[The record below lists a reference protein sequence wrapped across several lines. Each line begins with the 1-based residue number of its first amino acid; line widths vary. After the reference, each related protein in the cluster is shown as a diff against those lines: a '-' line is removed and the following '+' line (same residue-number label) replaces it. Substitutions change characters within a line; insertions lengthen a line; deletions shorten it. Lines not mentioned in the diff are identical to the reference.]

1 MGIGFLYYLLVF
13 EDLSIKTT
21 MLLDEEMLEHAASGY
36 VIIIGIAEDNAFE
49 LVFGENAFELVFG
62 EDDEY
67 SYTYKLIESAEE

>member
-1 MGIGFLYYLLVF
+1 MGIDFLYYLLVF

-49 LVFGENAFELVFG
+49 LVFGE
-62 EDDEY
+62 DDEY